1 MPFHKTIHKCGVKII
16 YIRIKHQE
24 KCRIQIILSIAGD
37 GNKLIPYA
45 KFKGVA
51 NGKIIKDLNKTK
63 YVIEKRYICQTNKN
77 EWSSNS
83 IIIDWINNVYIYLI
97 LLLKKLI

>member
-1 MPFHKTIHKCGVKII
+1 M
-16 YIRIKHQE
+16 
-24 KCRIQIILSIAGD
+24 
-37 GNKLIPYA
+37 NKLIPYA

-63 YVIEKRYICQTNKN
+63 YVIEKRCIYQTNKN